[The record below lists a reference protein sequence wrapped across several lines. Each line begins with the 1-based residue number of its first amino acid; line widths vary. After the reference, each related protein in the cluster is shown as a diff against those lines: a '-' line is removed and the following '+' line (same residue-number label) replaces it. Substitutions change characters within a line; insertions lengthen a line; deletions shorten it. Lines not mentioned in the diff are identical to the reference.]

1 MQNLSTLAARLFS
14 VSLLLAFSTGVS
26 TGQTRGKA
34 TSNASAA
41 MAQLPIT
48 FEQNAGQTAPQ
59 VRFLSRDSR
68 YRVYLTDN
76 AAVLKVAGKTTD
88 AVLRTTVVG
97 PSSGVEVAGLEPRDS
112 HTNYLVGPRAS
123 WKSNI
128 PNYGEVEYAG
138 IYPGIDLVYYGKQ
151 HQLEYDFDVTPHA
164 KAAAI
169 ALKIQGANKITVGK
183 DGSLILDTAAGP
195 VTWAKPI
202 AYQRTSAGKKFVTA
216 SYRLRGD
223 AVTFEVGKYDRSKT
237 LVIDP
242 VLEYGTYLDGK
253 EFDTGVSLWV
263 DSAGYAYILG
273 GTDSPDFP
281 TTPGAYQKAIA
292 ATPND
297 QVFVTKLSQDGSSL
311 IWSTIVGGTG
321 PNNYSLPTGFAFDST
336 ENVYIVGYTVDQTF
350 NGNTNSFTDYPSTFP
365 TTTGA
370 YNTNHAAAGRNFLV
384 KLNNTGS
391 ALIYSTFLSDQP
403 NITAYA
409 VAVDPAD
416 NAYVTGVYNH
426 NGGLTGAFPATSGAY
441 QASYGGH
448 DDSLVMKFDAQATAL
463 DYATLI
469 GGSQTEDASQIQVDA
484 DGNATINGFTYSPN
498 YPVTP
503 NGTANT
509 DEGGFITTFNSA
521 GSALLYSTVLHH
533 VNLINV
539 KRDTAGYYYVGG
551 SAGTNLPV
559 TAGAFQKTFPSPNF
573 SGVHVGFFTEIDPSG
588 NLVYSSYLGGNTIQG
603 NTESTQ
609 IQWLGAPS
617 FVTVTG
623 DRSNDATFPVTD
635 RNYEQD
641 NCSFLATFN
650 TQGSGK
656 SSLSYSGCT
665 PVNRTDNGTTD
676 LYSGITSF
684 TGSQMYMNS
693 SSNLYAM
700 GTNGPT
706 TPGAFQTAPPSDSQN
721 DGSFLWIG
729 SYNVTQPGPGGVN
742 LSAPYY
748 WGPPYQ
754 SPVVYRATGRS
765 PQCGS
770 GVAAMRVYTAP
781 GVIAYTTNGATLD
794 ANIAFPKDGQYNT
807 VIVVYDNCGK
817 AFTMGVP
824 MYIQGTATPQ
834 NPNVVSP
841 TNGAAIPSPVHF
853 VATGSA
859 GSCSKGVAALRI
871 YTAPGVSAYTV
882 NGANLD
888 TYINLAPGN
897 YTTVVQEWD
906 NCGNVYKTPVAI
918 TVE

>member
-1 MQNLSTLAARLFS
+1 MQNPSTLAARLFS

-34 TSNASAA
+34 TSNASSAI
-41 MAQLPIT
+41 AQLPIT
-48 FEQNAGQTAPQ
+48 FEENAGQIDSQ
-59 VRFLSRDSR
+59 VRFLNRDGR

-76 AAVLKVAGKTTD
+76 AAALKVAGKTTD

-97 PSSGVEVAGLEPRDS
+97 SRSAVEVAGLDPRDS

-128 PNYGEVEYAG
+128 PNYGAVEYAG

-151 HQLEYDFDVTPHA
+151 HQLEYDFDVAPHSNPSV
-164 KAAAI
+164 I
-169 ALKIQGANKITVGK
+169 ALKIEGADKITVGK

-202 AYQRTSAGKKFVTA
+202 AYQKGTRRAKLITA
-216 SYRLRGD
+216 SYRVRGE
-223 AVTFEVGKYDRSKT
+223 VVSFEVGKYDRSKK

-242 VLEYGTYLDGK
+242 VLDYGTYLDGK

-263 DSAGYAYILG
+263 DNAGYAYILG
-273 GTDSPDFP
+273 YTDSPDFP

-292 ATPND
+292 AYPND

-321 PNNYSLPTGFAFDST
+321 PNNYSLPAGFAFDST
-336 ENVYIVGYTVDQTF
+336 ENVYIVGYTIDQSFDTVTQKS
-350 NGNTNSFTDYPSTFP
+350 TNYPSTFP
-365 TTTGA
+365 TTAGA
-370 YNTNHAAAGRNFLV
+370 YNTNHPALGRNFLV
-384 KLNNTGS
+384 KVNNTGS
-391 ALIYSTFLSDQP
+391 ALVYSTFLSDQP

-416 NAYVTGVYNH
+416 SAYVTGVYNH
-426 NGGLTGAFPATSGAY
+426 NGGLTGAFPATPGAY
-441 QASYGGH
+441 PSSYGGH
-448 DDSLVMKFDAQATAL
+448 DDSFVMKFNPEATAL

-469 GGSQTEDASQIQVDA
+469 GGSQTEDASQVQVDSN
-484 DGNATINGFTYSPN
+484 GEATINGFTYSPN

-503 NGTANT
+503 NGKANT

-521 GSALLYSTVLHH
+521 GSSLLYSTVLHH
-533 VNLINV
+533 VNSINV
-539 KRDTAGYYYVGG
+539 KRDTSGSYYAAG
-551 SAGTNLPV
+551 SAGTDLPV
-559 TAGAFQKTFPSPNF
+559 TANAFQKTFPSTQ

-588 NLVYSSYLGGNTIQG
+588 NLVYSSYLGGSASSSDTVL
-603 NTESTQ
+603 
-609 IQWLGAPS
+609 WLTAPS
-617 FVTVTG
+617 FVTVG
-623 DRSNDATFPVTD
+623 GNRFNDTVFPVTD

-641 NCSFLATFN
+641 SCSYLATFD
-650 TQGSGK
+650 TQGSGR
-656 SSLSYSGCT
+656 SSLKYSGCT
-665 PVNRTDNGTTD
+665 PINRTDNPTTD
-676 LYSGITSF
+676 LYAGITSF

-693 SSNLYAM
+693 SFELYAM

-706 TPGAFQTAPPSDSQN
+706 TANAFQKGPPSDSQN
-721 DGSFLWIG
+721 DGSFLWVG

-742 LSAPYY
+742 LSAPYQ

-754 SPVVYRATGRS
+754 SPVEYRATGRS

-824 MYIQGTATPQ
+824 MYIRGAATPQ

-859 GSCSKGVAALRI
+859 GSCSKGVAAMRI
-871 YTAPGVSAYTV
+871 YTAPGISAYTV

-897 YTTVVQEWD
+897 YNTVVQEWD
-906 NCGNVYKTPVAI
+906 NCGNVYKTPVSI